1 MDSKMNASVG
11 GARGKDAGTGFWLQM
26 AETGF
31 WLRRRTARDA
41 GRRGCARR
49 ALGRVLPQRLCF
61 GRDIPRAPL
70 DSRSAAA
77 TTDRCDA
84 RRCLGR
90 AKAAAVVDRF
100 ARRLP
105 RRALVDAAMYAGHA
119 ENLPTPS
126 RPPYEPPLDII
137 ELSKDAPPEKSRL
150 TMRLWRFPV
159 PLSEYHTYIA
169 GSVDYGGL
177 TPRLPVTLPYEPE
190 ATTLSRLRIPIE
202 VVNVRGMLRRTSLFQ
217 ELLAVMLEL
226 KNPHDYPPALALSY
240 RFGVWPSDD
249 YEAYDPG
256 TTPRIIP
263 KEAEDDLV
271 SKWIT
276 DPLTMDLILVP
287 QTQVD
292 AGDVCT
298 LVRCAGDEEAKE
310 THDVL
315 SR

>member
-1 MDSKMNASVG
+1 
-11 GARGKDAGTGFWLQM
+11 
-26 AETGF
+26 
-31 WLRRRTARDA
+31 
-41 GRRGCARR
+41 
-49 ALGRVLPQRLCF
+49 
-61 GRDIPRAPL
+61 
-70 DSRSAAA
+70 
-77 TTDRCDA
+77 
-84 RRCLGR
+84 
-90 AKAAAVVDRF
+90 
-100 ARRLP
+100 
-105 RRALVDAAMYAGHA
+105 MYAGHA

-226 KNPHDYPPALALSY
+226 KNPHEYPPALALSY